1 MADAIEILSGVLLI
15 SGSVFCIIG
24 GIGLV
29 RMPEFFSRMHG
40 AGITDTLGTAQLIF
54 GLLLHHEGGLL
65 IRYFAG
71 NIDGEGLF
79 QGSLISVKLAMILII
94 LWLTSPTSSHAI
106 AKAARIAGL
115 RPRTDSE
122 DS

>member
-40 AGITDTLGTAQLIF
+40 AGITDTLGTALLIF
-54 GLLLHHEGGLL
+54 GLLVHHEGELL
-65 IRYFAG
+65 IHYFTG

-115 RPRTDSE
+115 QPRTDSE